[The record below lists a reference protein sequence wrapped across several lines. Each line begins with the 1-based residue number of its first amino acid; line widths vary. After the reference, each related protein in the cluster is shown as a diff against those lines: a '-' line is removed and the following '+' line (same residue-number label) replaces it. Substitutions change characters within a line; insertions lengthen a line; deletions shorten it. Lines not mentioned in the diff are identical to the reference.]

1 MIDFNAERERS
12 RLYENIRYFFK
23 EKNYLEVFTPS
34 LSPTLIPEPTI
45 YTFKTNYYNEFG
57 LSKEL
62 YLIPSPE
69 IYIKEMLSQGSGS
82 LFEIS
87 RCFRNAEQSG
97 KIHNSEF
104 DMLEYYSVGFDE
116 KDSIPL
122 TIEFLLNTSIREC
135 EWLKEENVR
144 IYSMEE
150 LLKRYTNI
158 DLRKVQE
165 KEKLQEEAKRLGL
178 SYDEEESWPDTFER
192 IFLNFVE
199 INIEKD
205 KIVFITDYPKQIECL
220 CKEYDDKP
228 YKKRWELYIKGIEVA
243 NCYDEE
249 TDEDKIKLRLKREQ
263 EVLEKERKGT
273 NNTIS
278 KMVENFPSPPQCSG
292 VALGLDRLLMLE
304 YGSSSIKD
312 IISFPFEE

>member
-278 KMVENFPSPPQCSG
+278 KMVENFPAPPQCSG